1 MTTQQMYD
9 KAQSSAR
16 CETFRIGKYEAAFLP
31 FRNTLI
37 GTEHCLIDIYRASGM
52 ADVLIG
58 TLIVAYPFRSGEP
71 VNGYGICGTG
81 RTIATL
87 QEAIDAIE
95 TTFYGALS
103 NDKD

>member
-37 GTEHCLIDIYRASGM
+37 GTEHCLIDIYRAQGEREI
-52 ADVLIG
+52 LLG
-58 TLIVAYPFRSGEP
+58 TLTVRYPFKEGEP
-71 VNGYGICGTG
+71 VTGYAITGTG
-81 RTIATL
+81 RTTL
-87 QEAIDAIE
+87 SLQSGIDALE
-95 TTFYGALS
+95 QSFG
-103 NDKD
+103 